1 MSRLAWQIV
10 LSLGLALVLAWTDS
24 SVAAERLT
32 IAQLQKYHKSYDM
45 HSVTLVGKV
54 QAMQAFEPVLESYGR
69 CRKLYGRAK
78 FVLVDDTGS
87 LDVESLGSCFEVAMN
102 LPRDGDQVEV
112 TVKIHVDIPQGQTE
126 EVMKAI
132 IQEMVILK

>member
-1 MSRLAWQIV
+1 MKRLAWQIA
-10 LSLGLALVLAWTDS
+10 LSLGLALVLAWTDT

-54 QAMQAFEPVLESYGR
+54 QAMQAFEPVMESYGR

-102 LPRDGDQVEV
+102 LPHDGDRVEV
-112 TVKIHVDIPQGQTE
+112 TVKIQVDIPQGQTE

-132 IQEMVILK
+132 LQEMVILK

>member
-1 MSRLAWQIV
+1 MRRLAWQIV

-54 QAMQAFEPVLESYGR
+54 QAMQAFEPVMESYGR

>member
-1 MSRLAWQIV
+1 MKRLAWQII
-10 LSLGLALVLAWTDS
+10 LSLGLALVLAWTGS

-54 QAMQAFEPVLESYGR
+54 HAMQAFEPVIESYGR

-102 LPRDGDQVEV
+102 LPHDGDQVEV
-112 TVKIHVDIPQGQTE
+112 TVKIQVDIPQGQTE

>member
-1 MSRLAWQIV
+1 MKRLALQIV
-10 LSLGLALVLAWTDS
+10 LSLGLALILAWAGS

-32 IAQLQKYHKSYDM
+32 IAQLQNYHKSYDM

-54 QAMQAFEPVLESYGR
+54 QAMQAFEPLTESLGR

-87 LDVESLGSCFEVAMN
+87 LDVESLGSCFKAAMN
-102 LPRDGDQVEV
+102 LPHDGDQVEV
-112 TVKIHVDIPQGQTE
+112 TVKIQVDIPQGQKE

-132 IQEMVILK
+132 IQEMVVLK